1 MVLPIPRR
9 KHYSS
14 EGTKPTKKNQTRK
27 WAYTTTQYR
36 YIKGNNCYVFG
47 PIRVGSTRKLLQT
60 LDISR
65 SYMIRKCTQH
75 SNYND
80 KTSITF
86 ALTNETPTPPLRAR
100 RATGVFGELW
110 PRYIE
115 SALYSEYIVFNSL
128 DMHDLVMFSKTYE
141 LCTQL
146 LFCVYYGRV
155 IIAPSYIF
163 IYIYICRIG
172 TGLSWL
178 CHVCHMRMRDLAKGN
193 SKCVG
198 RVNRHASSLIRVRQN
213 DIHIRPVLILFITH
227 HPEFW

>member
-1 MVLPIPRR
+1 MFLVLSGLVLLENYYRLSIYRGHIWYESAHSTAITMIKPRSHLHSR
-9 KHYSS
+9 
-14 EGTKPTKKNQTRK
+14 TKP
-27 WAYTTTQYR
+27 
-36 YIKGNNCYVFG
+36 
-47 PIRVGSTRKLLQT
+47 
-60 LDISR
+60 
-65 SYMIRKCTQH
+65 H
-75 SNYND
+75 
-80 KTSITF
+80 
-86 ALTNETPTPPLRAR
+86 TPPLRAR
-100 RATGVFGELW
+100 RATDVFGELW

-115 SALYSEYIVFNSL
+115 SALYNEYIVFNSL
-128 DMHDLVMFSKTYE
+128 DMHDLVMFSDIYE

-163 IYIYICRIG
+163 LYIYICRIG

-198 RVNRHASSLIRVRQN
+198 RVNRPASSLIRVRQN
-213 DIHIRPVLILFITH
+213 DIHERPVLILIITH